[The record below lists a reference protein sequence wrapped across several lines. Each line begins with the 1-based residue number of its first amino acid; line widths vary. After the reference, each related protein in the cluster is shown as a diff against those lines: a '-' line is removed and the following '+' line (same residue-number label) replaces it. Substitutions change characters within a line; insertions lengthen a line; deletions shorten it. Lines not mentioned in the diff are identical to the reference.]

1 MTRLTLRFWVEA
13 ALAATGAVLLLVT
26 LATREWIELVFRVD
40 PDHGNGSLEWLIVA
54 ATVLATVT
62 FSVRARAEWL
72 RIREVTA

>member
-1 MTRLTLRFWVEA
+1 MTRLTLRFWAEA
-13 ALAATGAVLLLVT
+13 ALAALSTVLLLVT

-54 ATVLATVT
+54 ATALATIT